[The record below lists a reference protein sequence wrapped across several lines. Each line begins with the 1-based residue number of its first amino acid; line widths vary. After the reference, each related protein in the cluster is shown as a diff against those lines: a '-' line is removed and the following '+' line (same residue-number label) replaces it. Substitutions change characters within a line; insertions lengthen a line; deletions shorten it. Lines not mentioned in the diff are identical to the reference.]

1 MAKQVLIAG
10 GGIGGMS
17 AALACARAGWGVQ
30 LFERAPAFSEVG
42 AGIQLGP
49 NVTRQLNAWGLAS
62 AVAEVAALPDQLQV
76 RDADSGQTLG
86 LLRLGQQ
93 TQARYGA
100 PYVTIHRAD
109 LHRLLH
115 TATQQE
121 GAVQIQ
127 LNTALRQ
134 FSEDLNSVK
143 AQLTSEASTF
153 SAGAVEVEGDALV
166 GADGLWSPVRQI
178 LLQDGQPMVAGH
190 LAYRALV
197 RQAALP
203 EALRTQ
209 NITVWLG
216 SRLHVV
222 QYPVRGGDWLNVVA
236 IVQARLPGPVQNL
249 GPERLDHWDH
259 SANAIE
265 LQRVLADTCGPLQ
278 NLVHAV
284 GHWRLWVLCDRPPMR
299 GPQEQALG
307 RVALLGDAAHPMRPY
322 LAQGAGMAIEDAAA
336 LGQALGQALTPSA
349 NVPAALR
356 RYAQERWQRNARV
369 QARAERNGRIFHAT
383 GPIRWSRNLAM
394 RLGGE
399 RLLDMPW
406 LYGANTTA

>member
-49 NVTRQLNAWGLAS
+49 NVTRQLNAWGLEPS
-62 AVAEVAALPDQLQV
+62 IAEVAALPDQLQV
-76 RDADSGQTLG
+76 RDATSGATLG
-86 LLRLGQQ
+86 KLRLGGQ

-109 LHRLLH
+109 LHRLLL
-115 TATQQE
+115 TAVEQQ
-121 GAVQIQ
+121 AAAQVH
-127 LNTALRQ
+127 LNAPLRQ
-134 FSEDLNSVK
+134 FSEDRVSVK
-143 AQLTSEASTF
+143 AQLSVP
-153 SAGAVEVEGDALV
+153 AGQATTCGTEVEGDALV

-178 LLQDGQPMVAGH
+178 LLQDGQPEVAGH

-203 EALRTQ
+203 ESLRTQ

-222 QYPVRGGDWLNVVA
+222 QYPVRGGEWLNVVA

-249 GPERLDHWDH
+249 GPDRLDHWDH

-265 LQRVLADTCGPLQ
+265 LQRVLADTCSPLQ
-278 NLVHAV
+278 DLVHAV

-299 GPQEQALG
+299 GPQEHALG

-349 NVPAALR
+349 DVPAALR

-383 GPIRWSRNLAM
+383 GPVRWGRNLAM

-406 LYGANTTA
+406 LYGPSTTA